1 MPSKPLSPDKLPHL
15 SRRRFLTATAGVLV
29 AGSPLLSACSSNGTG
44 GGKSGPLTF
53 MNRWS
58 DPTSQKA
65 ANELFAQFK
74 KSAGVSISN
83 QVQPSNGSTY
93 QPAVRTAFS
102 SSAPPA
108 LATDISGPE
117 VFNLAKAGVLMDLTE
132 FYQSTIKPRAKA
144 GATAGSILD
153 DKVWGLSDGA
163 NIGNCVWYNPDYLAK
178 YKVDASAIK
187 TLSDWLAAL
196 QEIKDAGGKPLAIGA
211 KDQWPGGHYLNDL
224 VQRRLGSTNATALYN
239 RTVLPNQP
247 ATVKWT
253 DDQVVSAFTDYLKF
267 KPLFQDGFLGEAAA
281 TTDSQFLSGQV
292 GFYEMGS
299 WLLSTMRQTP
309 PPFTPGVMLFPAVDG
324 GAGTGKEVTLGN
336 DTIIVSKKA
345 DPDAVHKFF
354 EYFTRPETLV
364 TWSGAMFV
372 SPPYTFDASAV
383 SVPDEKLKTLFA
395 KINEFNANAGSDGA
409 ALFNDQAV
417 DVNIY
422 TKYLWQG
429 SVGLMSGGVSAE
441 KLAQQLEDA
450 TVQAQQKL
458 G

>member
-1 MPSKPLSPDKLPHL
+1 MPYDL
-15 SRRRFLTATAGVLV
+15 SRRRFLGAVGGLLV
-29 AGSPLLSACSSNGTG
+29 AGSPILTACSSGSG
-44 GGKSGPLTF
+44 GSSGASSLKF

-65 ANELFAQFK
+65 ANDLFEQFK
-74 KSAGVSISN
+74 KSAGVSIAN

-102 SSAPPA
+102 SSSAPD

-117 VFNLAKAGVLMDLTE
+117 VFNLAKAGALMDLTD
-132 FYQSTIKPRAKA
+132 FYTSTIKARAKA
-144 GATAGSILD
+144 GATAGSSLD
-153 DKVWGLSDGA
+153 GKIWGLSDGA
-163 NIGNCVWYNPDYLAK
+163 NIGNCIWYNPDYLAK
-178 YKVDASAIK
+178 YQVDPAAI
-187 TLSDWLAAL
+187 TTMSEWLTAM
-196 QEIKDAGGKPLAIGA
+196 QHIKDAGGIPIAIGA

-224 VQRRLGSTNATALYN
+224 VQRRLGSAKATTLYN

-253 DDQVVSAFTDYLKF
+253 DNQVVSAFDDYLKF
-267 KPLFQDGFLGEAAA
+267 KPLFQEGFLGEAAA
-281 TTDSQFLSGQV
+281 TTDSQFLSGKV

-309 PPFTPGVMLFPAVDG
+309 PSFTPGVMLFPAVDG
-324 GAGTGKEVTLGN
+324 GQGNGKEVTLGN
-336 DTIIVSKKA
+336 DTIIVSKNA

-354 EYFTRPETLV
+354 EFFTRPETLA

-372 SPPYTFDASAV
+372 SPPYTFDAAAV
-383 SVPDEKLKTLFA
+383 SVPDAKLKTLFA
-395 KINEFNANAGSDGA
+395 KINEFNANAGTDGA

-422 TKYLWQG
+422 TKYIWQG
-429 SVGLMSGGVSAE
+429 SVGLMSDAISAD

-458 G
+458 S